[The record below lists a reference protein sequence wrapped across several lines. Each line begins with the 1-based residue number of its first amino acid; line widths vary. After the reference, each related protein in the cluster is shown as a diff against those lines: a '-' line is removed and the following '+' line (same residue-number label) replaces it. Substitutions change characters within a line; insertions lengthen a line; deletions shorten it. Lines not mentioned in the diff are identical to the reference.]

1 LREAAGPTGVKQ
13 LAERTTIYI
22 VEDQEGSPFVL
33 VDVLHPNYV
42 GVLNTAGKLGFEKQS
57 SSGILV

>member
-1 LREAAGPTGVKQ
+1 
-13 LAERTTIYI
+13 
-22 VEDQEGSPFVL
+22 L